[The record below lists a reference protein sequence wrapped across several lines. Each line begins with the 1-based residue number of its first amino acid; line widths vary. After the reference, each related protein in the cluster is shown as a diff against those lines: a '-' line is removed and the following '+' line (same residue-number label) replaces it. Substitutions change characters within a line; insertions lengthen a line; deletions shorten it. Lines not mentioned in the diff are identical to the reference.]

1 MKESIKI
8 NNTEYLIDDFSTV
21 NDYVLKITFSDK
33 VNIKTL
39 LSDMS
44 IFDDIKMYTQGGIIC
59 GEWQGFTTLYLHQ
72 NNDVYLSN
80 NGSVYIKP
88 EIPDPEPE
96 IPDEPIK
103 TLDEIKDEKITELSE
118 DCKNS
123 IYDGVTIIID
133 GNEEHF
139 SYKSEDQ
146 VNIKDAFESAKATG
160 MSVPYHANNTSCKLY
175 SPEQITEL
183 YIAEKTN
190 LTRHETYFN
199 QLKMYVMTLDN
210 IEDVQSVNYGQELA
224 GIYLENYNEIMLH
237 AQALIQAYFGNGVN
251 KE

>member
-33 VNIKTL
+33 VNIETL

-96 IPDEPIK
+96 IPDEPIIK
-103 TLDEIKDEKITELSE
+103 TLDEIKDEKIAELSE
-118 DCKNS
+118 LCHDA
-123 IYDGVTIIID
+123 IYTGVTLLID
-133 GNEEHF
+133 DAEETF
-139 SYKSEDQ
+139 SYTIEDQ
-146 VNIKDAFESAKATG
+146 ANIKEAWNYAKA
-160 MSVPYHANNTSCKLY
+160 SNLAVPYHANGGNCKLY
-175 SPEQITEL
+175 TLEQITKI
-183 YIAEKTN
+183 YVAEQIN
-190 LTRHETYFN
+190 LTQQTTYFN
-199 QLKMYVMTLDN
+199 QLKMYISSLDN
-210 IEDVQSVNYGQELA
+210 IEDVEKVAYGQELT
-224 GIYLENYNEIMLH
+224 GTYLDTYNTVMNQSELIIKACFGGEN
-237 AQALIQAYFGNGVN
+237 
-251 KE
+251 